1 MLEDIALAGAGFA
14 VLMNITGVAI
24 PIWNIWNA
32 RDHLGLL
39 DLMEQVIILAI
50 YSKLKIYLFVNTDRN
65 ILMLGIL
72 ITNHMMTTNRFCSIQ
87 VTRNTQWQE
96 FLSF

>member
-1 MLEDIALAGAGFA
+1 MLEDIALGGAGFA

-32 RDHLGLL
+32 REHLGLL

-65 ILMLGIL
+65 ILMFRIL
-72 ITNHMMTTNRFCSIQ
+72 TTNHMMTTNRFCSIQ

>member
-1 MLEDIALAGAGFA
+1 MLEDIALGGAGFA

-32 RDHLGLL
+32 REHLGLL
-39 DLMEQVIILAI
+39 DLMEQVIILVI

-65 ILMLGIL
+65 ILLLRIL
-72 ITNHMMTTNRFCSIQ
+72 TTTHMMTTNRFCSIQ

>member
-1 MLEDIALAGAGFA
+1 MLEDIALGGAGFA

-32 RDHLGLL
+32 REHLGLL
-39 DLMEQVIILAI
+39 DLMEQVIISAI
-50 YSKLKIYLFVNTDRN
+50 YSKLIIYLFVNIERN
-65 ILMLGIL
+65 ILMFRIWT
-72 ITNHMMTTNRFCSIQ
+72 TNHMMTANRFCSIQ

>member
-1 MLEDIALAGAGFA
+1 MLEDIALGGAGFA

-50 YSKLKIYLFVNTDRN
+50 YSKLKIYLFVNADKN
-65 ILMLGIL
+65 ILMLRIL
-72 ITNHMMTTNRFCSIQ
+72 TTIHKMTTNRFCSIQ

>member
-1 MLEDIALAGAGFA
+1 MLEDIALGGAGFA

-50 YSKLKIYLFVNTDRN
+50 YSKLKIYLFVNADKN
-65 ILMLGIL
+65 ILMLRIL
-72 ITNHMMTTNRFCSIQ
+72 TTIHIMTTNRFLVSK
-87 VTRNTQWQE
+87 
-96 FLSF
+96 

>member
-1 MLEDIALAGAGFA
+1 MLEDIALGGAGFA

-32 RDHLGLL
+32 REHLGLL

-50 YSKLKIYLFVNTDRN
+50 YSKHSQN
-65 ILMLGIL
+65 
-72 ITNHMMTTNRFCSIQ
+72 
-87 VTRNTQWQE
+87 
-96 FLSF
+96 

>member
-1 MLEDIALAGAGFA
+1 MLEDIALGGAGFA

>member
-1 MLEDIALAGAGFA
+1 MLEDIALGGAGFA

-32 RDHLGLL
+32 REHLGLL
-39 DLMEQVIILAI
+39 DLMEQVIIIAI
-50 YSKLKIYLFVNTDRN
+50 YSKLKVYLFVNTERN
-65 ILMLGIL
+65 ILMFRIL
-72 ITNHMMTTNRFCSIQ
+72 TTNHMMTTNRFCSIQ

>member
-1 MLEDIALAGAGFA
+1 MLEDIALGGAGFA

-32 RDHLGLL
+32 REHLGLL
-39 DLMEQVIILAI
+39 DLMEQVIIIAI
-50 YSKLKIYLFVNTDRN
+50 YSKLKIYLFVNTERN
-65 ILMLGIL
+65 ILMLRIL
-72 ITNHMMTTNRFCSIQ
+72 TTNHMMTANRFCSIQ

>member
-1 MLEDIALAGAGFA
+1 MLEDIALGGAGFA

-32 RDHLGLL
+32 REHLGLL

-50 YSKLKIYLFVNTDRN
+50 YQNL
-65 ILMLGIL
+65 
-72 ITNHMMTTNRFCSIQ
+72 
-87 VTRNTQWQE
+87 
-96 FLSF
+96 

>member
-1 MLEDIALAGAGFA
+1 MLEDIALGGAGFA

-32 RDHLGLL
+32 RVHLGLL

-50 YSKLKIYLFVNTDRN
+50 YSKLKIYLFANTDRN
-65 ILMLGIL
+65 ILIL
-72 ITNHMMTTNRFCSIQ
+72 RTLRTTQIMTMNPFCSIQ

>member
-1 MLEDIALAGAGFA
+1 MLEDIALGGAGFA

-32 RDHLGLL
+32 REHLGLL
-39 DLMEQVIILAI
+39 DLMEQVIIIAI
-50 YSKLKIYLFVNTDRN
+50 FSKLKIYLCIDTERN
-65 ILMLGIL
+65 ILMFRIL
-72 ITNHMMTTNRFCSIQ
+72 TTNHMMTTNRFCSIQ

>member
-1 MLEDIALAGAGFA
+1 MLEDIALGGAGFA

-32 RDHLGLL
+32 REHLGLL
-39 DLMEQVIILAI
+39 DLMEQVIISAI

-65 ILMLGIL
+65 ILVLRIL
-72 ITNHMMTTNRFCSIQ
+72 PTYHIMTMNRFCSIQ

>member
-1 MLEDIALAGAGFA
+1 MLEDIALGGAGFA

-32 RDHLGLL
+32 REHLGLL

-50 YSKLKIYLFVNTDRN
+50 YWKHSQKAEYILKSTYL
-65 ILMLGIL
+65 LMQ
-72 ITNHMMTTNRFCSIQ
+72 TKTS
-87 VTRNTQWQE
+87 
-96 FLSF
+96 

>member
-1 MLEDIALAGAGFA
+1 MLEDIALGGAGFA

-50 YSKLKIYLFVNTDRN
+50 FSKLKIYLFVNADKN
-65 ILMLGIL
+65 ILMLRIL
-72 ITNHMMTTNRFCSIQ
+72 TTIHIMTTNRFLVSK
-87 VTRNTQWQE
+87 
-96 FLSF
+96 

>member
-1 MLEDIALAGAGFA
+1 MLEDIALGGAGFA

-32 RDHLGLL
+32 REHLGLL
-39 DLMEQVIILAI
+39 DLMEQVIIIAI

-65 ILMLGIL
+65 ILMLRIL
-72 ITNHMMTTNRFCSIQ
+72 TTTHMMTTNRFCSIQ

>member
-1 MLEDIALAGAGFA
+1 MLEDIALGGAGFA

-32 RDHLGLL
+32 REHLGLL

-50 YSKLKIYLFVNTDRN
+50 YSKLKIYLFVNADKN
-65 ILMLGIL
+65 ILMLRIL
-72 ITNHMMTTNRFCSIQ
+72 TTIHKMTTNRFCSIQ

>member
-1 MLEDIALAGAGFA
+1 MLEDIALGGAGFA

-32 RDHLGLL
+32 REHLGLL

-65 ILMLGIL
+65 ILMLRIL
-72 ITNHMMTTNRFCSIQ
+72 TSNHMMTTTRFCSIQ

-96 FLSF
+96 LLNF

>member
-1 MLEDIALAGAGFA
+1 MLEDIALGGAGFA

-32 RDHLGLL
+32 REHLGLL

-50 YSKLKIYLFVNTDRN
+50 YSKLIIYLFVNIERN
-65 ILMLGIL
+65 ILMFRI
-72 ITNHMMTTNRFCSIQ
+72 
-87 VTRNTQWQE
+87 
-96 FLSF
+96 

>member
-1 MLEDIALAGAGFA
+1 MLEDIALGGAGFA

-32 RDHLGLL
+32 REHLGLL

-50 YSKLKIYLFVNTDRN
+50 YSK
-65 ILMLGIL
+65 
-72 ITNHMMTTNRFCSIQ
+72 HSQQ
-87 VTRNTQWQE
+87 VLYIVR
-96 FLSF
+96 

>member
-1 MLEDIALAGAGFA
+1 MLEDIALGGAGFA

-32 RDHLGLL
+32 REHLGLL
-39 DLMEQVIILAI
+39 DLMEQVIIPTI

-65 ILMLGIL
+65 ILMLRIL
-72 ITNHMMTTNRFCSIQ
+72 TTTHVMTTNRFCSIQ
-87 VTRNTQWQE
+87 VTRNTQGQE

>member
-1 MLEDIALAGAGFA
+1 MLEDIALGGAGFA

-32 RDHLGLL
+32 REHLGLL
-39 DLMEQVIILAI
+39 DLMEQVIILVI
-50 YSKLKIYLFVNTDRN
+50 YFKIYLFVNTDRN
-65 ILMLGIL
+65 ILMFRIL
-72 ITNHMMTTNRFCSIQ
+72 TTNHMMTANRFCSIQ

>member
-1 MLEDIALAGAGFA
+1 MLEDIALGGAGFA

-32 RDHLGLL
+32 REHLGLL
-39 DLMEQVIILAI
+39 DLMEQVIILAMAW
-50 YSKLKIYLFVNTDRN
+50 KRN
-65 ILMLGIL
+65 ILVLRIVPTYH
-72 ITNHMMTTNRFCSIQ
+72 IMTMNRFCSIQ

>member
-1 MLEDIALAGAGFA
+1 MLEDIALGGAGFA

-32 RDHLGLL
+32 REHLGLL

-65 ILMLGIL
+65 ILMLRIL
-72 ITNHMMTTNRFCSIQ
+72 TSNHMMTTTRFCSIQ

>member
-96 FLSF
+96 FSSF